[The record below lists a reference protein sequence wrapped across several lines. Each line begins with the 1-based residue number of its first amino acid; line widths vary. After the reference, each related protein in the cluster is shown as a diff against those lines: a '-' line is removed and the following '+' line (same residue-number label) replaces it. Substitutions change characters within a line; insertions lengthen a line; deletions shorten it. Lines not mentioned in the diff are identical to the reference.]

1 MQLKTFLNHTVLGI
15 LLLNVLT
22 IDLPIAEETT
32 HKSEKIEKIDEVDG
46 ISVFRKEIPEE
57 DLVFFRGEG
66 IIDAPILKV
75 VNVIIDEDRT
85 VEWVDDVVESK
96 VLKIINPREFFIYT
110 HVGTPFIVEDRDFL
124 TLGKIST
131 RHGHFEMKLDS
142 VENSILPPGKYV
154 RGDVHMRWNLDSV
167 DEGKRT
173 FLSAEMSTDP
183 KGNIP
188 KWLIR
193 SVQKSWPKNTIQ
205 KLRMQAAKPDIQINP
220 KTIKWFD

>member
-1 MQLKTFLNHTVLGI
+1 MQLKTFLRHTFLGI
-15 LLLNVLT
+15 LFLN
-22 IDLPIAEETT
+22 IYAIELPIADEGP
-32 HKSEKIEKIDEVDG
+32 HKDQKIEKIDEADG
-46 ISVFRKEIPEE
+46 ISVFRKEIPGE

-131 RHGHFEMKLDS
+131 RKGHFEMKLDS
-142 VENSILPPGKYV
+142 VENPILPPGKYV
-154 RGDVHMRWNLDSV
+154 RGDVHMRWTLDSI
-167 DEGKRT
+167 EAGRRT

-205 KLRMQAAKPDIQINP
+205 KLRMQAAKSDIQINP
-220 KTIKWFD
+220 KTLKWFD